1 MNEKQFIVSQDNYIN
16 QFELAKG
23 NIFSLTTTFSLDSF
37 KILKFPK
44 NRFLIIK
51 KESDDAIYLYGQ
63 V

>member
-16 QFELAKG
+16 QFELAKD
-23 NIFSLTTTFSLDSF
+23 NTFSLTKTFSLDIF